1 MHGKKQCN
9 FVCASNVRCSSKL
22 CNNKRS
28 EHIPNTHKLYHFKI
42 ENQRPMSFPSVLVIV
57 CGFVYSLMF
66 CVVAHLDGIDGV
78 RSFLS
83 GSESFLRRLIYEYL
97 AEVCRALEDLLP
109 KVLLVIMQCAYLVAS
124 SIMFV
129 SDRLSSMTDY
139 IIRES
144 ASLAPIVIFTF
155 FVCSLIWN
163 YEEAKECIV
172 AVVEIIGTFLAAVFS
187 IVNDPSKLA
196 TAVLLLSF
204 PQILSILQVALLKA

>member
-1 MHGKKQCN
+1 MG
-9 FVCASNVRCSSKL
+9 FS
-22 CNNKRS
+22 
-28 EHIPNTHKLYHFKI
+28 
-42 ENQRPMSFPSVLVIV
+42 SVLVIA

-83 GSESFLRRLIYEYL
+83 GSENFLRRLIYEYL
-97 AEVCRALEDLLP
+97 AKLGRVIEDFLP
-109 KVLLVIMQCAYLVAS
+109 KVLLVMMQCAYLVAS
-124 SIMFV
+124 SILFV

-144 ASLAPIVIFTF
+144 SSLAPIVIFAF
-155 FVCSLIWN
+155 CICSLIWN

-172 AVVEIIGTFLAAVFS
+172 AIVELVGTVLAAVFS

-204 PQILSILQVALLKA
+204 PQFLSILQVALLKA